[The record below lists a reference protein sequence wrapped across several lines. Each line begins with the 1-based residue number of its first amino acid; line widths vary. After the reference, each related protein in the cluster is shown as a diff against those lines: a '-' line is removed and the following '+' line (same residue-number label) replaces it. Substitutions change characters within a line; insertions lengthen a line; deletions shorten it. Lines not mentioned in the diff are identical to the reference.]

1 MRGLRQQ
8 EYRHHHRIQPGGRV
22 SLRRSRIEGEKM
34 TDKSREAIDGLT
46 KDEIREE
53 IAKGPR
59 SRFQRDT
66 AAYLHVRLAQI
77 EDQER
82 AAQQAD
88 EARRH
93 EREIETAE
101 EANRIASGANRLSK
115 LALGISVVAVFVSL
129 ISSCST

>member
-1 MRGLRQQ
+1 
-8 EYRHHHRIQPGGRV
+8 
-22 SLRRSRIEGEKM
+22 M
-34 TDKSREAIDGLT
+34 TEKSREAIDRLT

-59 SRFQRDT
+59 SRFQRDN
-66 AAYLHVRLAQI
+66 AAYLHVRLAQM

-101 EANRIASGANRLSK
+101 EANRIAAGANRLSK
-115 LALGISVVAVFVSL
+115 WALGFSGIAIVVSIIA
-129 ISSCST
+129 SCSG